1 MLVGLAGYLL
11 VNRKRS
17 GKDMH
22 YPMIVTVCLMFT
34 IITVQIVIDVW
45 NLFVAFFHRDTREER
60 IAYLKSTTERLF
72 QAKHYMMIVMLVVG
86 DSFVVCL
93 LYLSVRN
100 SVLLTGPCRHI
111 VASSYGGG
119 GYGSSFLLWYCPLQV

>member
-17 GKDMH
+17 GRDMH

-34 IITVQIVIDVW
+34 IVTVQIVIDVW
-45 NLFVAFFHRDTREER
+45 NLFVAFFHHDTREER

-86 DSFVVCL
+86 DSFVVRVNSFCA
-93 LYLSVRN
+93 LY
-100 SVLLTGPCRHI
+100 
-111 VASSYGGG
+111 
-119 GYGSSFLLWYCPLQV
+119 QVPALGRPFVFCAYDTT